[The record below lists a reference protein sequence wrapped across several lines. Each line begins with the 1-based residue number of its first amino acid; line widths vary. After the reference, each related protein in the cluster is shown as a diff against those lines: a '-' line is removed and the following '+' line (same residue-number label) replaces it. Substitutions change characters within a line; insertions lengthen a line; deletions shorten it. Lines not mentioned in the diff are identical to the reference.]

1 MGQVGCL
8 VVFLI
13 GLSLGVGMLIDR
25 FLDTGGIF
33 TALLMLGSVP
43 VSLYL
48 VLRMSLAA
56 ARRAQEQFEQQK
68 TNTEKEDAK

>member
-8 VVFLI
+8 VVILI
-13 GLSLGVGMLIDR
+13 GLSLAAGMLIDR

-43 VSLYL
+43 VTLYL
-48 VLRMSLAA
+48 VLRLGLSA